1 MIDLRDL
8 DDLKALGAGRPA
20 PSEIAR
26 LYHQAF
32 RDFGGQALWSS
43 RPTSNPTIGEA
54 LAITRSLRVEGDR
67 NARRLAEQI
76 EAGCRAAL

>member
-20 PSEIAR
+20 PSEIAH
-26 LYHQAF
+26 LYQQAF
-32 RDFGGQALWSS
+32 RDFGVEALWSS
-43 RPTSNPTIGEA
+43 RPAPNPTIADA

-67 NARRLAEQI
+67 NARRLAERI
-76 EAGCRAAL
+76 EEACRAAL

>member
-1 MIDLRDL
+1 MTETSDL
-8 DDLKALGAGRPA
+8 DELKARGAGKPA
-20 PSEIAR
+20 PEAIAR

>member
-8 DDLKALGAGRPA
+8 DDLKALGAGRQA

-32 RDFGGQALWSS
+32 RDFGAQALWSS
-43 RPTSNPTIGEA
+43 RPAPNPTIADA

-67 NARRLAEQI
+67 NARRLAERI
-76 EAGCRAAL
+76 EEACRAAL

>member
-67 NARRLAEQI
+67 NARRLAERI
-76 EAGCRAAL
+76 EEACRAAL